1 MRTRAYSAAGGVVIR
16 QGRMLLLDRPSRGE
30 IRLPKGHIEP
40 GESPVETA
48 LREVGEEAGLGDL
61 AVVADLGEQTVEFD
75 YEGAHVR
82 RSEFY
87 YLMRVQSEAGYDQS
101 AKDMLDFRPLWVPV
115 EEAEE
120 LLTYAAEKAVARR
133 AISAYAPLQNSF

>member
-1 MRTRAYSAAGGVVIR
+1 MRTRTYSAAGGVVIR

-61 AVVADLGEQTVEFD
+61 AVVADLGEQTVEFE

-82 RSEFY
+82 RTEFY
-87 YLMRVQSEAGYDQS
+87 YLMRVQSDAGYDQF

-115 EEAEE
+115 EEATE

-133 AISAYAPLQNSF
+133 AIAAYAPLQDSF